1 MGLWKW
7 RSDRRLPVAAL
18 WVLLLCIVL
27 VPAVTGCA
35 SRAAKGGKSVGQVV
49 PVTIAKAALGRLNR
63 GDILTGRVM
72 AAEEVN
78 LSPKIPGRVGTV
90 PVEVGQEVKAGQVVL
105 TLDAPELE
113 AAVRSAEAG
122 LRLAEAGIEQAR
134 LGVEKAKA
142 AQEQAQENYRLS
154 EATYQRGKLLL
165 EQEAISQAD
174 FETRYEQPNVN
185 AKAGLS
191 QAETAYKQAV
201 DDKEHLKPAQ
211 LSASQ
216 ALLATAEI
224 NAANAVLK
232 APISGVVSARN
243 IDPGELSS
251 MATPALT
258 IVNINE
264 LTLECGASE
273 QQVNKL
279 KAGQE
284 VKVFV
289 GAVRDE
295 PFTGEISAISPAAD
309 PKTKTYMVKVK
320 VSNPGHLLKPGM
332 FAETDLG
339 VSAAAVLVPRNA
351 VVIRN
356 NTTAVFV
363 VRGNKAVLRRV
374 DTGESDG
381 RNIVVIKGLSN
392 GEQVVILG
400 QERLDDGT
408 GVSVIK
414 QD

>member
-1 MGLWKW
+1 MGLWMC
-7 RSDRRLPVAAL
+7 RSGRRVPVAAL
-18 WVLLLCIVL
+18 WVLFLCITL
-27 VPAVTGCA
+27 VPAVAGCA
-35 SRAAKGGKSVGQVV
+35 DRAAKGGQLAEEMV
-49 PVTIAKAALGRLNR
+49 PVTVTKAALGRLSR
-63 GDILTGRVM
+63 GDLLTGRVM

-142 AQEQAQENYRLS
+142 ALEQAQENYRLS
-154 EATYQRGKLLL
+154 EASYERGRLLL

-174 FETRYEQPNVN
+174 FETRYEQPYVN

-216 ALLATAEI
+216 ALLATAQI

-232 APISGVVSARN
+232 APISGIVSARN
-243 IDPGELSS
+243 VDPGELASS
-251 MATPALT
+251 AVPALT

-264 LTLECGASE
+264 VALECGASE

-279 KAGQE
+279 RAGQE

-289 GAVRDE
+289 KAVREE
-295 PFTGEISAISPAAD
+295 PFIGHISTINPAAD
-309 PKTKTYMVKVK
+309 PKTKTYTVKVK
-320 VSNPGHLLKPGM
+320 VSNPEHLLKPGM
-332 FAETDLG
+332 FAEIDLG
-339 VSAAAVLVPRNA
+339 VSAAAVLVPHDA
-351 VVIRN
+351 VVTRD
-356 NTTAVFV
+356 NTTAVFI
-363 VRGNKAVLRRV
+363 VRGNRAVLQRV
-374 DTGESDG
+374 ETGESDG
-381 RNIVVIKGLSN
+381 RNIVVTKGLSA
-392 GEQVVILG
+392 GEQIVVSG

-408 GVSVIK
+408 KVRVTE
-414 QD
+414 